1 MWIGGQREG
10 HLAGIIAA
18 TTPWGTYELR
28 IRGESWAEIK
38 QPLMGRNWVRNDYW
52 FFGSDDGWMV
62 GFLPDQEFKAWQ
74 GKIARWDGKK
84 WIGEKLDKVSKH
96 WELKAV
102 DFESVKSGWAVGSDI
117 KRDTGVLLEFAK
129 KKWKPVGKKELPEI
143 SGDWMLWDVKH
154 DGGHSWWAV
163 GKDFDGERG
172 VILRLE

>member
-1 MWIGGQREG
+1 
-10 HLAGIIAA
+10 
-18 TTPWGTYELR
+18 
-28 IRGESWAEIK
+28 
-38 QPLMGRNWVRNDYW
+38 
-52 FFGSDDGWMV
+52 
-62 GFLPDQEFKAWQ
+62 
-74 GKIARWDGKK
+74 
-84 WIGEKLDKVSKH
+84 
-96 WELKAV
+96 
-102 DFESVKSGWAVGSDI
+102 VGSDI